1 MPDFR
6 LRQSLRWNYVA
17 SKAVRWVFNSWP
29 PHSSATITPNATE
42 EVKLDGFRALAYL
55 ENGEGRLLSRNGNTF
70 ASFRDLAAEVAADFR
85 GTDAVLDG
93 EMVCVDDGCPQ
104 YEDSMFRRGELVFVA
119 FNALWIDCEDDA

>member
-1 MPDFR
+1 M
-6 LRQSLRWNYVA
+6 
-17 SKAVRWVFNSWP
+17 
-29 PHSSATITPNATE
+29 
-42 EVKLDGFRALAYL
+42 AYL

-104 YEDSMFRRGELVFVA
+104 FEDSMFRRGELVFVA
-119 FNALWIDCEDDA
+119 FNALWIDCEDDALNPLLISMFRLLTPWMRVVMRGICEGTAKVSDRQVDPHN